1 MGIPMTIR
9 GMNAWRTN
17 AGMRQPDERRRKSS
31 GSMGRECIDF
41 DTILKHF
48 SFTPRST
55 HVPPLP
61 HFLFLNLFHGPFRL
75 FHGHS
80 CIASQVRDEGVASG
94 NLA

>member
-1 MGIPMTIR
+1 
-9 GMNAWRTN
+9 MNAWRTN

-31 GSMGRECIDF
+31 GSMGCECIDF

-55 HVPPLP
+55 HVPPLH
-61 HFLFLNLFHGPFRL
+61 HFLFLNL